1 MRAIAYTHCLPANDP
16 AALQDMTL
24 PDPAAPTGHDLLI
37 EVRAVSVNPVDAKQR
52 AKADPKGTPRIL
64 GFDGAGVVLAVG
76 PDATRF
82 QPGDAVFW
90 AGAINRPGS
99 NAELQLVDERVVG
112 RMPTSLTCAEAA
124 AMPLTTITA
133 WEGLFDRLRIA
144 RDTAPLDEA
153 VLIVGGAGGVGSI
166 AIQLARKLTGMTVI
180 TTASRPET
188 RDWCLDLGAHHV
200 IDHKADMVAQVKAL
214 KRRVSRIF
222 STTNTAANWPALC
235 AMLAPQGMICAIDEG
250 TALDVS
256 LLRAKSAGFHWEG
269 MFARTLFQT
278 PDVQAQHRLLT
289 EAAALLDA
297 GTLRTT
303 MTRHLGAITAANL
316 RAGHALVESGTM
328 IGKAVAEGWANSED
342 AG

>member
-1 MRAIAYTHCLPANDP
+1 MRAVAYTRCLPASDP
-16 AALQDMTL
+16 DALQDIDL
-24 PDPAAPTGHDLLI
+24 PDPAPPTGRDLVL

-52 AKADPKGTPRIL
+52 AKSEPKAGPRIL
-64 GFDGAGVVLAVG
+64 GFDGAGVVRAAG
-76 PDATRF
+76 PEARLF
-82 QPGDAVFW
+82 APGDQVYW

-112 RMPTSLTCAEAA
+112 RMPASLTFGEAA

-144 RDTAPLDEA
+144 RDPAPTGEA

-166 AIQLARKLTGMTVI
+166 AIQLARRLTGMSVI
-180 TTASRPET
+180 ATASRPET

-200 IDHKADMVAQVKAL
+200 IDHREEMAAQVKAL
-214 KRRVSRIF
+214 KLRVSRVF
-222 STTNTAANWPALC
+222 STTGTAANWTSLC
-235 AMLAPQGMICAIDEG
+235 ALLAPQGMICAIDEG

-278 PDVQAQHRLLT
+278 PDMEAQHRLLT

-303 MTRHLGAITAANL
+303 LTRHLGPITAENL
-316 RAGHALVESGTM
+316 RAGHALVEGGTM
-328 IGKAVAEGWANSED
+328 IGKAVAEGWE
-342 AG
+342 

>member
-1 MRAIAYTHCLPANDP
+1 MKAIAYTQCLPVTVPD
-16 AALQDMTL
+16 ALRDLQL
-24 PDPAAPTGHDLLI
+24 PDPAEPTGRDLLI

-52 AKADPKGTPRIL
+52 AKADPKGNPRIL
-64 GFDGAGVVLAVG
+64 GFDGAGVVRAAG
-76 PDATRF
+76 PDAILF

-112 RMPTSLTCAEAA
+112 PMPESLTFAEAA

-144 RDTAPLDEA
+144 RDTTKLDEA
-153 VLIVGGAGGVGSI
+153 LLIIGGAGGVGSI
-166 AIQLARKLTGMTVI
+166 AIQLAAKLTGMTVI
-180 TTASRPET
+180 ATASRPET
-188 RDWCLDLGAHHV
+188 RDWCMDLGAHHV
-200 IDHKADMVAQVKAL
+200 LDHREDMAAQVKAL

-222 STTNTAANWPALC
+222 STTSTAANWPVLC
-235 AMLAPQGMICAIDEG
+235 SILAPQGMICAIDEG
-250 TALDVS
+250 SALDMS

-278 PDVQAQHRLLT
+278 PDMEAQHRLLA
-289 EAAALLDA
+289 EAATLLDA

-303 MTRHLGAITAANL
+303 LTRHLGAITAENL
-316 RAGHALVESGTM
+316 RAGHALVEGGAM
-328 IGKAVAEGWANSED
+328 IGKAVAEGWT
-342 AG
+342 

>member
-1 MRAIAYTHCLPANDP
+1 MKAIAYTECLLVTDTNALRDLTLPA
-16 AALQDMTL
+16 
-24 PDPAAPTGHDLLI
+24 PAAPTGHDLLI

-52 AKADPKGTPRIL
+52 AKADPKGIPRIL

-76 PDATRF
+76 PDATLF

-90 AGAINRPGS
+90 AGAINCPGS

-112 RMPTSLTCAEAA
+112 RMPKSLTCAEAA

-200 IDHKADMVAQVKAL
+200 IDHRADMVAQVKAL
-214 KRRVSRIF
+214 RRRVSRIF

-278 PDVQAQHRLLT
+278 PDMQAQHRLLT

-328 IGKAVAEGWANSED
+328 IGKAVAEGWASSED

>member
-1 MRAIAYTHCLPANDP
+1 MKAIAYTTCLPATDP
-16 AALQDMTL
+16 AALQEMVL
-24 PDPAAPTGHDLLI
+24 PEPGAPPGRDLLI

-52 AKADPKGTPRIL
+52 AKADPKGNPRIL
-64 GFDGAGVVLAVG
+64 GFDGAGVVRAAG
-76 PDATRF
+76 PDATLF

-112 RMPTSLTCAEAA
+112 PMPESLTFAEAA

-144 RDTAPLDEA
+144 RDTARLDEA
-153 VLIVGGAGGVGSI
+153 LLIVGGAGGVGSI
-166 AIQLARKLTGMTVI
+166 AIQLAAKLTGMTVI
-180 TTASRPET
+180 ATASRPET
-188 RDWCLDLGAHHV
+188 RDWCMDLGAHHV
-200 IDHKADMVAQVKAL
+200 IDHREDMAAQVKAL

-222 STTNTAANWPALC
+222 STTNTAANWPVLC
-235 AMLAPQGMICAIDEG
+235 SILAPQGMICAIDEG
-250 TALDVS
+250 SALDMS

-278 PDVQAQHRLLT
+278 PDMEAQHRLLA
-289 EAAALLDA
+289 EAATLLDA

-303 MTRHLGAITAANL
+303 LTRHLGAITAENL
-316 RAGHALVESGTM
+316 RAGHALVEGGAM
-328 IGKAVAEGWANSED
+328 IGKAVAEGWT
-342 AG
+342 